1 MVSVPQIGERYR
13 GVEGH
18 SGFLLRQAMQALRGA
33 MERALREHRVTPAQY
48 SVLSVLG
55 RDPGL
60 SAADLAR
67 ATNTTPQATNGV
79 VATVERE
86 GLVERHP
93 HPTHGRIQQLELT
106 ADGRRRL
113 EAATPAVRELE
124 NAIEQGFS
132 EAEIAAVKAW
142 LVTAAERLEGLGGRP
157 APAARTNAR

>member
-1 MVSVPQIGERYR
+1 VSVPPIGERYR

-18 SGFLLRQAMQALRGA
+18 SGFLLRQAMQTFRGA
-33 MERALREHRVTPAQY
+33 MEGALREHGVTPAQY

-67 ATNTTPQATNGV
+67 ATNTTPQAINGV
-79 VATVERE
+79 VATLERA

-106 ADGRRRL
+106 TDGQRRL

-124 NAIEQGFS
+124 SAIEQGFS
-132 EAEIAAVKAW
+132 EREIAAVKAW
-142 LVTAAERLEGLGGRP
+142 LVVAAERLERAGAP
-157 APAARTNAR
+157 AAPAARTNAR